1 MELLFYKKKIISYT
15 KENKNNLYCYKKK
28 YFSKNY

>member
-1 MELLFYKKKIISYT
+1 MELLFYKKIISYT